1 MINVII
7 QDPEDADVAD
17 FFYNAWLKSD
27 PVTAIQ
33 NLHQFRIAVV
43 EDIPSLLDPA
53 DGHIGVEDE
62 DGRPDFGSGHL
73 QA

>member
-1 MINVII
+1 MSLIFLYNV
-7 QDPEDADVAD
+7 
-17 FFYNAWLKSD
+17 WLKSD

-43 EDIPSLLDPA
+43 EDVPSLLDPA
-53 DGHIGVEDE
+53 DGHVGVEDE
-62 DGRPDFGSGHL
+62 DGRLDFGSGHL